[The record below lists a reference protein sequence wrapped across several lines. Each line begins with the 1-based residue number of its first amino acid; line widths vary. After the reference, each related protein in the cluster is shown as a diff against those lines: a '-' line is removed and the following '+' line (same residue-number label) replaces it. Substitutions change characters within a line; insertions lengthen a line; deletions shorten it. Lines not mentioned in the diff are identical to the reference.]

1 MKEKPPKQ
9 TPCERPTDEMETGVE
24 IVATGVTT
32 SKVVAEGADSNL
44 FLRYQ
49 LYIYVKRPI

>member
-9 TPCERPTDEMETGVE
+9 TPCERPTDQMETGVE

-44 FLRYQ
+44 FLQYQ